1 MACSEEWACFPAWS
15 GSRSSSPST
24 ADGFARLRIFAGRFR
39 TFMVFVREG
48 PGYARWARVRQ
59 RRRRRLPPTGVG
71 DPRPIPS
78 AIKCRPLPPSRGVTL
93 GAISRGCFSARSH
106 SQTALPAL
114 APHGICA
121 WRGTNAIG
129 VAHSAIEPRN
139 CSSPADASNAA
150 LAAPK
155 PPARGPSGVGSSQGV
170 PWLSRMVGPDS

>member
-78 AIKCRPLPPSRGVTL
+78 AIKCRPLPPSREVTL
-93 GAISRGCFSARSH
+93 GRSPGGASPPAAIVKLPCRRLLLMASAPGEGPTPSGSPTR
-106 SQTALPAL
+106 P
-114 APHGICA
+114 
-121 WRGTNAIG
+121 
-129 VAHSAIEPRN
+129 
-139 CSSPADASNAA
+139 SSPAIAVAQQMPRTRPWQHPNRLQGGHPGSDRR
-150 LAAPK
+150 
-155 PPARGPSGVGSSQGV
+155 RGCRG
-170 PWLSRMVGPDS
+170 